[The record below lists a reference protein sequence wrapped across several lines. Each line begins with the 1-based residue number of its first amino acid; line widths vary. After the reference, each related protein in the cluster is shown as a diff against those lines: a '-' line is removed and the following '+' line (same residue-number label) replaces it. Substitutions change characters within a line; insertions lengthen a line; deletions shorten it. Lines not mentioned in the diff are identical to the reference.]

1 MVDIKVDIDVK
12 QVKRMMRKLNG
23 LMPSLVV
30 KPLSAAA
37 QMIAGIA
44 IKDYTRGPRPER
56 LGRRTGRLAQSI
68 YSHVKIKGRDAE
80 GIIGATAKSKGG
92 FDYPAYWEFKGR
104 PPTGPRPFLVP
115 SRDDPKNKSK
125 WLAMFNKVFLEQ
137 FNKMMGEFHA

>member
-1 MVDIKVDIDVK
+1 MVDIKVEIDSK
-12 QVKRMMRKLNG
+12 QVNRMLRKLNG
-23 LMPSLVV
+23 LMPSVVV

-37 QMIAGIA
+37 QTIAGVA

-68 YSHVKIKGRDAE
+68 YSQVKIKGRDAE
-80 GIIGATAKSKGG
+80 GHIGATAKSKGG
-92 FDYPAYWEFKGR
+92 FDYPAFWEFKGR

-125 WLAMFNKVFLEQ
+125 WLQVFNEVFLKQ

>member
-1 MVDIKVDIDVK
+1 MVDIKVEIDSK
-12 QVKRMMRKLNG
+12 QVNRMLRKLNG
-23 LMPSLVV
+23 LMPSVVV

-44 IKDYTRGPRPER
+44 INDYTRGPPPER
-56 LGRRTGRLAQSI
+56 LKRRTSRLAQSI
-68 YSHVKIKGRDAE
+68 YSQVKIKGRDAE
-80 GIIGATAKSKGG
+80 GVIGATAKSKGG

-115 SRDDPKNKSK
+115 SRDESKNKSK
-125 WLAMFNKVFLEQ
+125 WLQMFSEQFLKQ